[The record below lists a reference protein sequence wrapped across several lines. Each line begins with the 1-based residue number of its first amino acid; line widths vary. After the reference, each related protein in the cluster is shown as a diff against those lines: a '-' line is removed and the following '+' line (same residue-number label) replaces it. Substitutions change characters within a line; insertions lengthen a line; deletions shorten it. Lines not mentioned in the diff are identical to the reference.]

1 MSRKRTIELDDDLA
15 FQRKE
20 WLGQRIGIAVLSLF
34 VIAALLGLTGSGGVL
49 SHATAGERDGAIYI
63 EFERVVR
70 RGAKSTMTLRFH
82 SDPPGFIQFWI
93 SAPYLADVQVE
104 SILPLPQTVT
114 VEQSRVVYTIRAASP
129 EVAVTLEMEHNRWGR
144 QEGEVGIVGGPSA
157 RFSQI
162 SVF

>member
-1 MSRKRTIELDDDLA
+1 VSKKRTIQLDDDLA

-49 SHATAGERDGAIYI
+49 SHATAGERGGAVYV
-63 EFERVVR
+63 EYERFVR
-70 RGAKSTMTLRFH
+70 RGADATMTLRFH

-93 SAPYLADVQVE
+93 AAPYLAHVQIE
-104 SILPLPQTVT
+104 SVSPVPQSVT
-114 VEQSRVVYTIRAASP
+114 VEESRLVYTIRAASP
-129 EVAVTLEMEHNRWGR
+129 DIEVTLHMVHKTWGR
-144 QEGEVGIVGGPSA
+144 HEGEVGIVAGPSA